1 MGVLANR
8 PNGRGGDRK
17 IHQFIWDSNSAEQ
30 VTILSLVMVLPKGWV
45 GRPIGRPTLLA
56 SPSFV
61 LAPWGRLLGAPPPSL
76 SSGAGGGAA
85 LLELRWVVCVCAHCS
100 REPT

>member
-1 MGVLANR
+1 
-8 PNGRGGDRK
+8 
-17 IHQFIWDSNSAEQ
+17 
-30 VTILSLVMVLPKGWV
+30 MVLPKGWV
-45 GRPIGRPTLLA
+45 GRPIGRPYPLA

-85 LLELRWVVCVCAHCS
+85 LLELRWVVCVCVLTVPVNPLEAEQSFAGLAQAH
-100 REPT
+100 TL